1 LRLKALHIL
10 LSLLVSIILIA
21 CVTDYRPVDKTIIAR
36 VGTSYL
42 TLEHIRNSVPQSLWE
57 ADSVAAITNFRD
69 SWINRQVLYQ
79 EALRLNFHNE
89 PEIQSIINRSK
100 EDILSAALQDRI
112 ILNDNPELA
121 VSMEEVQNYYEDNRD
136 QFVLQERYLRVRHLA
151 SETLNDSRE
160 GKAQLMRGIP
170 WETVVERFG
179 MNKQETL
186 RRSTEFYPESTF
198 LNNIPP
204 MRDYL
209 RMIGLTEISPIRSH
223 EGIFHWVQI
232 VEERPRGDHP
242 DIDWIFEQIK
252 EWLII
257 EKRRRAI
264 RIYEQNLLIQAQS
277 NNEID
282 ITDVMSID

>member
-1 LRLKALHIL
+1 LSFKASHIT
-10 LSLLVSIILIA
+10 LSILA
-21 CVTDYRPVDKTIIAR
+21 SVMLMTCVTDNRPVDKTIIAR

-57 ADSVAAITNFRD
+57 ADSIAAITNFRD
-69 SWINRQVLYQ
+69 NWISRQVLYQ
-79 EALRLNFHNE
+79 EALRLNFQNE
-89 PEIQSIINRSK
+89 PEIQSRINRSRQ
-100 EDILSAALQDRI
+100 DILSAALQDRI
-112 ILNDNPELA
+112 ILNESLELA
-121 VSMEEVQNYYEDNRD
+121 VTMEEVQNYYEDNRD

-151 SETLNDSRE
+151 SDNLNDSRE
-160 GKAQLMRGIP
+160 GKSQLMRGIP

-179 MNKQETL
+179 MNQQETL
-186 RRSTEFYPESTF
+186 RRSNQFYPESTI
-198 LNNIPP
+198 LNDVPP

-209 RMIGLTEISPIRSH
+209 RVIGITEVSPIRSH

-232 VEERPRGDHP
+232 VEDRPRGDHP
-242 DIDWIFEQIK
+242 DIDWIFEQIR
-252 EWLII
+252 EWLKV

-282 ITDVMSID
+282 VTDVMSLE

>member
-1 LRLKALHIL
+1 MHFKASHITFL
-10 LSLLVSIILIA
+10 TLASVFLIS
-21 CVTDYRPVDKTIIAR
+21 CVTDYRPVDKKIVAR

-57 ADSVAAITNFRD
+57 ADSIAAITNFRD

-89 PEIQSIINRSK
+89 PGIQSAIGRSK

-112 ILNDNPELA
+112 ILNDNLELA
-121 VSMEEVQNYYEDNRD
+121 VTMEEVQNYYEDNREK
-136 QFVLQERYLRVRHLA
+136 FVLQERYLRVRHLA
-151 SETLNDSRE
+151 SENLSDSRE

-170 WETVVERFG
+170 WETVVERYG
-179 MNKQETL
+179 INQQETL
-186 RRSTEFYPESTF
+186 RRSTQFYPASTI
-198 LNNIPP
+198 LNDVPP

-209 RMIGLTEISPIRSH
+209 RMIGLTEVSPIRSH
-223 EGIFHWVQI
+223 EGIFHWIQI
-232 VEERPRGDHP
+232 IEDRPLGDHP
-242 DIDWIFEQIK
+242 DIDWIFEQIR
-252 EWLII
+252 EWLKI

-282 ITDVMSID
+282 VTDVMLLD